1 MEKIKVLM
9 ALSLYYA
16 VGKKLPE
23 SYAKVHFFS
32 RKIRYFL
39 CRWIF
44 ESIGKDVNI
53 EKNVF
58 FGNGR
63 NIRIGDY
70 SGIGMNARIQGPLQ
84 IGSHC
89 MMGPDVL
96 IYTRGHNTED
106 VEVPMMFQG
115 DTTEKKVI
123 IEDDVW
129 IGARAILLPGVR
141 IGRGSIVAA
150 GAVVT
155 KDVEP
160 YTVVGGVPA
169 VIIKNR
175 RSKEEN
181 DKKIKLD

>member
-1 MEKIKVLM
+1 MEKLKYLT
-9 ALSLYYA
+9 ALSFYYA
-16 VGKKLPE
+16 IGKKLPE

-32 RKIRYFL
+32 KRIRYLMCKF
-39 CRWIF
+39 IF
-44 ESIGKDVNI
+44 QSIGKEVNI
-53 EKNVF
+53 ERNVF

-63 NIRIGDY
+63 NIQIGDY
-70 SGIGMNARIQGPLQ
+70 SGIGINARVQGPLQ

-89 MMGPDVL
+89 MMGPDVI
-96 IYTRGHNTED
+96 IYTRGHNIED

-115 DTTEKKVI
+115 DTPEREVI

-141 IGRGSIVAA
+141 IGRGSVVAA

-160 YTVVGGVPA
+160 YTIVGGVPA
-169 VIIKNR
+169 VVIKSR

-181 DKKIKLD
+181 EKEIELG